1 MVIEEILIKRIK
13 EARESCGLTQEGLA
27 DKLKVSQVT
36 VARWENGE
44 RQMPLKTLEAIAN
57 ATKHEVYWF
66 LKPYDSPSPIEKQEN
81 SDLLSRIKNLNSEG
95 LQRLNDYID
104 LLLLKFKR

>member
-27 DKLKVSQVT
+27 DRLKVSQVT

-57 ATKHEVYWF
+57 TTKREVYWF
-66 LKPYDSPSPIEKQEN
+66 LKPYDNTKPSEN
-81 SDLLSRIKNLNSEG
+81 SQECDLIDRIKNLNNEG
-95 LQRLNDYID
+95 MQRLSDYID
-104 LLLLKFKR
+104 LLLLKYKT